1 MFLAEKYTFSNFVE
15 KIFFRAKKRENLCSD
30 GMNRFGKVPSSEI
43 IRQAKQEIYGLVD
56 TKRPETP
63 RHPNLTQEKWDYYGG
78 SGDKHTLDKCK
89 FHALFGFL
97 VKL

>member
-1 MFLAEKYTFSNFVE
+1 
-15 KIFFRAKKRENLCSD
+15 
-30 GMNRFGKVPSSEI
+30 MNRFGKVPSSEI

-63 RHPNLTQEKWDYYGG
+63 RHPNLSQEKWDYYGGNGG

-89 FHALFGFL
+89 FHFRIIGSSFL
-97 VKL
+97 NKSFFFAFLYCDKRS

>member
-1 MFLAEKYTFSNFVE
+1 
-15 KIFFRAKKRENLCSD
+15 
-30 GMNRFGKVPSSEI
+30 MNRFGKVPSSEI

-78 SGDKHTLDKCK
+78 NGGSGDKHTLDKCK
-89 FHALFGFL
+89 FYAIM
-97 VKL
+97 

>member
-15 KIFFRAKKRENLCSD
+15 KKFQKFFRAKKRENLCSD

-63 RHPNLTQEKWDYYGG
+63 RHPNLSQEKWDYYGGNGG

-89 FHALFGFL
+89 FYAIM
-97 VKL
+97 

>member
-1 MFLAEKYTFSNFVE
+1 
-15 KIFFRAKKRENLCSD
+15 
-30 GMNRFGKVPSSEI
+30 MNRFGKVPSSEI

-63 RHPNLTQEKWDYYGG
+63 RHPNNLTQEKWDYYGGNGG

-89 FHALFGFL
+89 FILCFQSYC
-97 VKL
+97 